1 MDKAGLD
8 LNDACQHL
16 ITNLKM
22 HFTNAHNSQK

>member
-1 MDKAGLD
+1 LDKADLD
-8 LNDACQHL
+8 LNDARQRL